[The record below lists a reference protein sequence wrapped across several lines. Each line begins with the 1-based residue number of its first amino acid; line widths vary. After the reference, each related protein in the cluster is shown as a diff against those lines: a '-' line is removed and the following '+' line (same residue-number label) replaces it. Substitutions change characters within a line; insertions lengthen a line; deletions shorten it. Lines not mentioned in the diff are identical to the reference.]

1 VRRRTLGNIVLLA
14 IAAGLGAFIALT
26 PEKKPEVAILDPLT
40 REDPRA
46 ISSIH
51 LEPSA
56 GGTIEL
62 LRRDGAWEL
71 VAPMNIAAND
81 FRVNGLLGL
90 LGAPVHARIDASG
103 QSLERF
109 GLAEPQARILVGDNE
124 ILFGTTEP
132 IHGRR
137 YLLFDGGVALVDDA
151 YFSHL
156 SSSAA
161 NYVHPAPLGREPSL
175 RSIVLPDMRIYRQ
188 DDEWRIDVGGKQGSE
203 DAIARLADAW
213 QQAHGTAV
221 RPYEQSLDWSDEV
234 VVALADE
241 ELRFDVA
248 HTEFELIL
256 GRADLGI
263 QYHLTKRAGARLLAI
278 EPSTAAP

>member
-1 VRRRTLGNIVLLA
+1 MLLA

-26 PEKKPEVAILDPLT
+26 PEKKSEVAILDPLT
-40 REDPRA
+40 KEDPRA
-46 ISSIH
+46 ISSIR
-51 LEPSA
+51 LETSA
-56 GGTIEL
+56 GGTIAL
-62 LRRDGAWEL
+62 LRSDGAWAL

-81 FRVNGLLGL
+81 FRVNALLGV
-90 LGAPVHARIDASG
+90 LGASVHTHIDASG
-103 QSLERF
+103 QSLGRF
-109 GLAEPQARILVGDNE
+109 GLAEPQARILLDDKE
-124 ILFGTTEP
+124 ILFGSTEP

-137 YLLFDGGVALVDDA
+137 YLLFDGGIALVDDA
-151 YFSHL
+151 YFSHV

-161 NYVHPAPLGREPSL
+161 NYVHPALLGREPSL

-188 DDEWRIDVGGKQGSE
+188 GNEWRIDTNGKQPDE

-213 QQAHGTAV
+213 QQARGTAV
-221 RPYEQSLDWSDEV
+221 RPYEQSLDWGDAV
-234 VVALADE
+234 VVTLADE

-278 EPSTAAP
+278 EPTTAAP